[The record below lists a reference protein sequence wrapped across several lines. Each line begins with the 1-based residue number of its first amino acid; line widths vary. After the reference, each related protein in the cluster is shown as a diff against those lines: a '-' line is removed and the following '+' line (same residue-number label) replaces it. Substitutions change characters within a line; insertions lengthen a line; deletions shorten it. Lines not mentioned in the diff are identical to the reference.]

1 MPKSITLTTP
11 LSEHLSRLARFD
23 PCPYPVVSLY
33 LNLQPDEHGRD
44 NYSTFLKKAFSE
56 ELERFEHGSLERESF
71 KADVDRIEKYLR
83 DELDPSANGLALFAC
98 SAEDDFFEAIQLVV
112 PIDEHWL
119 FISAQ
124 PHLYPL
130 ARLEDQYPRYAVV
143 VLDTNAARLFVFA
156 LGSVDRE
163 LSVQNVKTRRVSEG
177 GWSEARYQRHV
188 ENYHAQHIKEVAERL
203 ERLVREE
210 RVDRI
215 ILAGDHAVALPL
227 LRDKLPKQLAEK
239 VADSVSLDITTPAHE
254 ILDATLQ
261 ALRRKD
267 AATDREKVAEALG
280 AWHARGLGVA
290 GAEATLG
297 ALEMGQV
304 DELLISAS
312 PGAVKR
318 LGNSA
323 PAPGD
328 GGTASAGKQ
337 RRQPVAQPGPE
348 SVALS
353 DTLVTK
359 ARQTGASITFIEDE
373 QLLEPVGGV
382 AALLRFRV

>member
-11 LSEHLSRLARFD
+11 LSEYLTRLARFD
-23 PCPYPVVSLY
+23 PSPYPVVSLY

-44 NYSTFLKKAFSE
+44 NYSAFLKKAFNQ
-56 ELERFEHGSLERESF
+56 ELERFEHGSPERESF
-71 KADVDRIEKYLR
+71 KADVNRIERYLR
-83 DELDPSANGLALFAC
+83 NELDPSANGLALFAC
-98 SAEDDFFEAIQLVV
+98 SAEDFFEAIQLLV

-119 FISAQ
+119 FVSSQ

-163 LSVQNVKTRRVSEG
+163 VSVRSEKPPRVSQG
-177 GWSEARYQRHV
+177 AWSEARYQRHV
-188 ENYHAQHIKEVAERL
+188 ENYQAQHIKEVAERL

-210 RVDRI
+210 RIDRI

-227 LRDKLPKQLAEK
+227 LRDRLPRYLAEK
-239 VADSVSLDITTPAHE
+239 VVDSVSLGITTPAHQ
-254 ILDATLQ
+254 ILEATLE

-267 AATDREKVAEALG
+267 AATDREKVEEALG

-290 GAEATLG
+290 GVEATLD

-312 PGAVKR
+312 PRAVR
-318 LGNSA
+318 RPGGSE

-328 GGTASAGKQ
+328 E
-337 RRQPVAQPGPE
+337 RRPGQAEPE
-348 SVALS
+348 SLVLS

-373 QLLEPVGGV
+373 KLLEPVGGV
-382 AALLRFRV
+382 AALLRFRI